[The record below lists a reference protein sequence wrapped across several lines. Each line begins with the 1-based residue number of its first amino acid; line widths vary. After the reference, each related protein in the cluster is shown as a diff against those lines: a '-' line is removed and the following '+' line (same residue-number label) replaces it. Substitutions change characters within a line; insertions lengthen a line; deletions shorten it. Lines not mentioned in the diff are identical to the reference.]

1 MRKLFTITHFPD
13 KPSHML
19 YICAI
24 DESTNAHTVWATY
37 NTKKTNLNLK
47 AFVKEDNPIDGFLL
61 NVIRGYLNDEKVLQK
76 GIIFEVR

>member
-13 KPSHML
+13 KPKHML
-19 YICAI
+19 YVCSI
-24 DESTNAHTVWATY
+24 DESTNACTVWAAY
-37 NTKKTNLNLK
+37 NTKKKNLNLK
-47 AFVKEDNPIDGFLL
+47 AFTKEDNPINGFLL